1 MRNKRKNERKKE
13 TRSNGEK
20 WKKKDNN
27 TFNDMP

>member
-13 TRSNGEK
+13 KRSNSEK

-27 TFNDMP
+27 TFNDMT